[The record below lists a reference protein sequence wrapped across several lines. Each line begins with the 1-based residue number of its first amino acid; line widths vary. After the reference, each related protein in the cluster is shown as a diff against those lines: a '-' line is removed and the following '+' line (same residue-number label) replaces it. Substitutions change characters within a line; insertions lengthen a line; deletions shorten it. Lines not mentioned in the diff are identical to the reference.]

1 MNASKTKAVVFD
13 RENALNDGKLYINGE
28 ISKKIDE
35 FEYISRIF
43 TKDNGEILKK
53 ASAGIG
59 GVIYSLLSGRN
70 VCQMK

>member
-13 RENALNDGKLYINGE
+13 RENALDDDKLYINGE

-59 GVIYSLLSGRN
+59 GVIYSLL
-70 VCQMK
+70 